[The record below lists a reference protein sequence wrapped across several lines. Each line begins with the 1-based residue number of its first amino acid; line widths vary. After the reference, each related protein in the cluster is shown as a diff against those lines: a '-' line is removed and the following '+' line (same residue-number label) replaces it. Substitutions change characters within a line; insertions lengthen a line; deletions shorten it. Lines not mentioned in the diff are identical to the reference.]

1 MRIKMHRLLKY
12 ILGGLGFRGPAAIL
26 LAVTGLVLND
36 CARAADE
43 IVHNYALYY
52 LLGGER
58 ATDIAASERR
68 SAQALSGPRAPLGS
82 ACSGFNRTTDILD
95 LLSGSLE
102 NSLIALSSVPREV
115 SSALPGSILCR
126 AKPGA
131 CQLLQHYLVRAED
144 RWKTSV
150 DECRQDLNA
159 AARSDSPRQDLLDAA
174 RTEIWEIEASRGA
187 SAAAAK
193 SKADA
198 TDGCVTWLGNQ
209 KAGCQGAP
217 AIWLLRDTT
226 SAGWCLLLNQ
236 PGDCTSATPSSE
248 RSEWQSPLRSTWDT
262 PDAAGSWVVK
272 VLGDYRIQAGEAIE
286 TVPGE
291 GLLPQIDQLTSRL
304 SEQLT
309 TRVYDTG
316 SRSEVSDFKFKGAG
330 VILAEPVIDA
340 LRDLPDRDFLIR
352 RLANEAALAEIV
364 EQAFLARR
372 LLLSGLMEPH
382 IQRGGGVAETVANQ
396 VKVLEREI
404 DRASWELQARR
415 HVVSATILELL
426 SAHEALLTPAHPQ
439 SAKPKWRL
447 E

>member
-1 MRIKMHRLLKY
+1 M
-12 ILGGLGFRGPAAIL
+12 
-26 LAVTGLVLND
+26 TGLVLND

-52 LLGGER
+52 LLGDER

-68 SAQALSGPRAPLGS
+68 SAQSLSGPRVPLGS
-82 ACSGFNRTTDILD
+82 ACSGFNRTTDVLD

-102 NSLIALSSVPREV
+102 TSLIALSLVPREV
-115 SSALPGSILCR
+115 STALPGSILCR

-144 RWKTSV
+144 RWKTSA
-150 DECRQDLNA
+150 DECRRDLSA

-174 RTEIWEIEASRGA
+174 RMEIWEIEASRGA
-187 SAAAAK
+187 TAAVAK

-226 SAGWCLLLNQ
+226 RAGWCLLLNQ
-236 PGDCTSATPSSE
+236 PGDCTSTTPSSE
-248 RSEWQSPLRSTWDT
+248 SSEWQSPLRSTRDT
-262 PDAAGSWVVK
+262 PDSAGNWVVK
-272 VLGDYRIQAGEAIE
+272 VLGDYRIQTGEAVE

-309 TRVYDTG
+309 PRVYDAG
-316 SRSEVSDFKFKGAG
+316 IQGEASDFEYKGAG
-330 VILAEPVIDA
+330 VILAEPVNNA
-340 LRDLPDRDFLIR
+340 LRD
-352 RLANEAALAEIV
+352 
-364 EQAFLARR
+364 
-372 LLLSGLMEPH
+372 
-382 IQRGGGVAETVANQ
+382 
-396 VKVLEREI
+396 
-404 DRASWELQARR
+404 
-415 HVVSATILELL
+415 
-426 SAHEALLTPAHPQ
+426 
-439 SAKPKWRL
+439 
-447 E
+447 